1 MSSSAPIQDI
11 RQLCDLYITDV
22 PPNKILDIFITI
34 AAINAVIFFSLW
46 LPLIISLNIQPHHRL
61 KRLSEILLRHRLIWF
76 LVWPFLHASC
86 GFLLILE
93 GLVLH
98 AGLACRHPFYSL
110 TPLAGWLLFASQC
123 TVLIVSALT
132 IGICLRKEQKKEQK
146 EQKKARK
153 GKGRATSGE
162 DVEDHD
168 GEPLAMPAQAGSVR
182 ALRVLRGEDQHHRSS
197 TVTTNSSRSFRPE
210 CFYWEGIEDLTK
222 PVNMAANFRTRDP
235 RDVDPHFT
243 YAMARRAMGRTS
255 DNVPAEDMQQ
265 PKRVRLPIGTNAE
278 GSSKDVERLVA
289 RNMLAADVE
298 GFPFPPTLPPRCLN
312 RAGARGRNGEYTP
325 LASEPFVGLSGRPSG
340 RRLTPMD
347 GRSFVPSRPS
357 PLRTDS
363 GYRPKSDGITATVP
377 RGCHLDKLRG
387 KGKSSEA
394 VVFELTVPPSEDVRI
409 SLSRVTTSS
418 STSGL
423 ELLQRCPRHPSPD
436 TRRMSPDSGVGLTEM
451 L

>member
-11 RQLCDLYITDV
+11 RQLCNLYITDI
-22 PPNKILDIFITI
+22 PPNNILAIFITL
-34 AAINAVIFFSLW
+34 AVINAVIFFSLW
-46 LPLIISLNIQPHHRL
+46 LPIIISLNIQSHHRL
-61 KRLSEILLRHRLIWF
+61 KRLPGILLRHRLIWF

-86 GFLLILE
+86 GFSLILE

-132 IGICLRKEQKKEQK
+132 IGICLRKEQKKV
-146 EQKKARK
+146 RK
-153 GKGRATSGE
+153 GKGRATAG
-162 DVEDHD
+162 DVEHHD
-168 GEPLAMPAQAGSVR
+168 GEPLAMPAQEGSLR
-182 ALRVLRGEDQHHRSS
+182 TLRVLRSQDQHHRPS

-210 CFYWEGIEDLTK
+210 YFCWEGIEDLTK
-222 PVNMAANFRTRDP
+222 PVNMVATFRTRDP
-235 RDVDPHFT
+235 RDADPDFT

-255 DNVPAEDMQQ
+255 DKVSAEDMQQ

-278 GSSKDVERLVA
+278 GSSKDVERLA
-289 RNMLAADVE
+289 ARRNMLAADVE
-298 GFPFPPTLPPRCLN
+298 GFPFPPTLPPRCLS
-312 RAGARGRNGEYTP
+312 RAGARGRNGEYIP
-325 LASEPFVGLSGRPSG
+325 LAPEPFVGHSGRPSG
-340 RRLTPMD
+340 KRRLAPMD
-347 GRSFVPSRPS
+347 GRSFVPSRRS

-363 GYRPKSDGITATVP
+363 GYGPKSDGITATVP
-377 RGCHLDKLRG
+377 GGCRLDKLRG

-394 VVFELTVPPSEDVRI
+394 VVFELTVPPSEDVRL

-423 ELLQRCPRHPSPD
+423 EPLQRCPRHLSPE
-436 TRRMSPDSGVGLTEM
+436 TRRMSPDSGVGLN
-451 L
+451 